1 MMTKIMQA
9 RCGMGA
15 AIGPVELVAKLLED
29 TMDLAIAEGLP
40 RALSAGSREERRLR
54 RR

>member
-1 MMTKIMQA
+1 MTKIMQA
-9 RCGMGA
+9 RCGMGTT
-15 AIGPVELVAKLLED
+15 IYPVELIAQLIEN

-40 RALSAGSREERRLR
+40 HAMPAGSSEEQRLR